1 MSIHLFILNKKKQI
15 PSERLYRGHFVC
27 VWQWQGTWLC
37 EETSI
42 YMKHCNMNDILCD
55 KWNKKLVKLH
65 NLNTKYK
72 KRGIQ
77 RSKLDTS
84 MKDVRKKYK
93 LRYLN

>member
-1 MSIHLFILNKKKQI
+1 MTIHLFIFDKKKQI
-15 PSERLYRGHFVC
+15 PSERLYRCHLEC
-27 VWQWQGTWLC
+27 VWQCQGTWLC
-37 EETSI
+37 VEISI
-42 YMKHCNMNDILCD
+42 YMKLCNMNDVLCD

-72 KRGIQ
+72 KRDIQ

-93 LRYLN
+93 IGYLN